1 MDIPRLLECIRES
14 FNKRAQND
22 PVFRKSLVGF
32 DRIISFS
39 LTDDTD
45 YFMSVVNG
53 QVPAIQKGKPLS
65 ANIKIITDKNNL
77 INVLTGQLDPM
88 KAMLCGKVKVSASLI
103 DIAWLKKL
111 IDNNKKEIAE
121 LVEKSK

>member
-14 FNKRAQND
+14 FNKRSQND

-53 QVPAIQKGKPLS
+53 QVPAIQKGKPRS

-77 INVLTGQLDPM
+77 IYVLTGQLDPM
-88 KAMLCGKVKVSASLI
+88 KAMLSGKVKVSASLI

-121 LVEKSK
+121 LVRQSE